1 MAQCVVFNASGQ
13 LEASTADPCTSLVV
27 LSPAEYGALSENPF
41 RLSLE
46 DGFQLSMGI
55 LACWVSAWC
64 VRALIRALFVDD
76 VTEERSS

>member
-1 MAQCVVFNASGQ
+1 MPQCVVVNGTGQ
-13 LEASTADPCTSLVV
+13 LELSTADLCTTLVV
-27 LSPAEYGALSENPF
+27 LAPAEYGALSQNPF
-41 RLSLE
+41 QLSLE